1 MRPRSL
7 GSGKTRC
14 SSGMSSSGA
23 ILPYTSRAMKPRKD
37 RGFSSAIHWPS
48 SVRYSSML
56 MNQQFLRESCSRL
69 TSRTKM
75 GYCPTGPTGQIKTVG
90 FPAALLARMAAHIS
104 AAIS

>member
-1 MRPRSL
+1 
-7 GSGKTRC
+7 
-14 SSGMSSSGA
+14 
-23 ILPYTSRAMKPRKD
+23 
-37 RGFSSAIHWPS
+37 
-48 SVRYSSML
+48 ML

-90 FPAALLARMAAHIS
+90 FPAALLVRMAAHIS